1 MHYVDL
7 LPNWMESRFGPGLE
21 LLATYV
27 DDVESECERSIE
39 EFKQSNDGYEKV
51 MGFDEAGNE
60 LTQWVSCHK
69 GLSEDAWCLPEIFE
83 HQFPTAKRGAAL
95 TTLCG
100 YMEHELNELC
110 REIEKEIVVTV
121 AVEDIKGQGVTRAAH
136 YLKAVGNV
144 VFHEQLDAEWKKMQ
158 NAFLV
163 RNSIVHAGGRVE
175 KATVQQIVKLSPFL
189 ESYDELIDIRV
200 GYLRSVIDVFD
211 ATGREI
217 DVALKARF
225 GSK

>member
-1 MHYVDL
+1 MHYGDL

-83 HQFPTAKRGAAL
+83 HHFPTAKRGAAL

-121 AVEDIKGQGVTRAAH
+121 AVEDIKGQGVTRAAQ

>member
-1 MHYVDL
+1 MHYGDL

-83 HQFPTAKRGAAL
+83 HHFPTAKRGAAL

-121 AVEDIKGQGVTRAAH
+121 AVEDIKGQGVTRAAQ

-158 NAFLV
+158 HAFLV

-175 KATVQQIVKLSPFL
+175 KATVQHIVKLSPFL
-189 ESYDELIDIRV
+189 ESYDEMIDIRV